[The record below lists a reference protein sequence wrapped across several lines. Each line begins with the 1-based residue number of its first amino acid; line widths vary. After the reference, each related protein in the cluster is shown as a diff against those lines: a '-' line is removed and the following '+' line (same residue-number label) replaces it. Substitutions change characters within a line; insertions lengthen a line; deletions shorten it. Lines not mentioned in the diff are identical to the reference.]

1 MTLWHSVHSNLEFG
15 LSWNESQTATTFS
28 IAPVVYRWDRYNT
41 DNYAGRFDDALS
53 PDPSGAGWWGDMPFG
68 SGSGTRA
75 IDTFATRT
83 YEKGHSEQDI
93 RLELSWNASTGT
105 WVSGVGFVV
114 TGSGYTNWHITVPA
128 LASYKVAYNAN
139 GGGGAPSAQTKWY
152 GEVLTLSSTKPT
164 RAGYTF
170 QGWSTSSTGAV
181 KYAAGARYEA
191 NSAVTLYAVWKVVAP
206 AAPTNCVNTRNSD
219 AKNTVSW
226 KLGAN
231 AAVTYASIEVHRSVD
246 GGAWSKAA
254 TVAKSATSWA
264 DATCSANHSYRY
276 RVRAVNAT
284 GASAYA
290 TSGTTYNTPAAPTK
304 LTPSRTGET
313 SVKVD
318 IVNPAKT
325 ATALELQRSADG
337 SAWSNSVSLGGTVT
351 TLTDNPGGGTWVYRA
366 RNTRGA
372 LASAWSPVSAPVVT
386 MCAPAAPTLV
396 EPTRG
401 QVVDSSTPKIAF
413 AWRHNPLDG
422 SSQTAAEVRY
432 STDGGGTWQTVE
444 ATTEQTATIVNAFEV
459 NADVTWSVRTKGAH
473 ADFGPWS
480 GNGVFSVKQAP
491 SVAFAKPAD
500 GFVIENTP
508 VAVELQYSDASG
520 EYAGGVLT
528 IERGGVVERTFD
540 MTEKTLEIPV
550 GEWLP
555 QDGAA
560 YAFRVSA
567 RSTSTLTA
575 SAMRE
580 VTVDFVLPQ
589 AADLVIEPDPETGR
603 VQIVCNL
610 AEADGRVPAVSI
622 TLRRV
627 SKDGSVLLGDGLPEG
642 AGVTDA
648 YAPLNSDYAYEA
660 TTTADSGAACTV
672 SFHARV
678 DTEWAFMCFGGDLA
692 RGRWNPTHS
701 FGLTPSVEYVRYAG
715 LKRPVAYME
724 DYNEESHSVS
734 FVLQTMEEADAF
746 KRMMAAC
753 EPVVAKLP
761 SGEVLRAVPKVSAI
775 ENLGTRCLYGEV
787 SVDLTVV
794 DGDAL

>member
-1 MTLWHSVHSNLEFG
+1 MTDWKKAHDNLEFG
-15 LSWNESQTATTFS
+15 LDWNDSQDDTSFRIS
-28 IAPVVYRWDRYNT
+28 PVLYRWDRYNT
-41 DNYAGRFDDALS
+41 DNSAGRFDEALS
-53 PDPSGAGWWGDMPFG
+53 PDPSGDGWWGGLGFG
-68 SGSGTRA
+68 SGSGTRR
-75 IDTFATRT
+75 IDSFATRT
-83 YEKGHSEQDI
+83 YAKTHEPQDV
-93 RLELSWNASTGT
+93 RLELSCNASTGT
-105 WVSGVGFVV
+105 WVYGVGFVT
-114 TGSGYTNWHITVPA
+114 TGEFYTNWHITVPA
-128 LASYKVAYNAN
+128 LASYGVTYNAN
-139 GGGGAPSAQTKWY
+139 GGTGAPSAQTKWH

-170 QGWSTSSTGAV
+170 QGWSTSSTGGV
-181 KYAAGARYEA
+181 KYAAGARFESNA
-191 NSAVTLYAVWKVVAP
+191 ATTLYAVWKVVAP
-206 AAPTNCVNTRNSD
+206 SAPANCVNTRDSD
-219 AKNTVSW
+219 TKNTVSW

-231 AAVTYASIEVHRSVD
+231 AAATYANVEVYRSVD

-264 DATCSANHSYRY
+264 DATCSANHSYAY

-284 GASAYA
+284 GASGWA

-304 LTPSRTGET
+304 IAPSRTGET
-313 SVKVD
+313 SVRVD
-318 IVNPAKT
+318 VENPAKT

-337 SAWSNSVSLGGTVT
+337 SAWSNPITFSGTVT
-351 TLTDNPGGGTWVYRA
+351 TLVDEPGGGTWVYRA
-366 RNTRGA
+366 RNTRGT
-372 LASAWSPVSAPVVT
+372 LASAWSPASAPVVT

-396 EPTRG
+396 EPARG
-401 QVVDSSTPKIAF
+401 QVVEHSTPEVAF

-422 SSQTAAEVRY
+422 SAQTAAEVRY
-432 STDGGGTWQTVE
+432 STDGGKTWQTVE
-444 ATTEQTATIVNAFEV
+444 ATTEQSATIANAFEV

-508 VAVELQYSDASG
+508 VSVELQYSDASG
-520 EYAGGVLT
+520 GYAGGVLT
-528 IERGGVVERTFD
+528 IERGGVIERTFD
-540 MTEKTLEIPV
+540 MPEKTLRITV

-560 YAFRVSA
+560 YTFRASV

-575 SAMRE
+575 SATRE

-589 AADLVIEPDPETGR
+589 AADLLIEPDPETGR

-610 AEADGRVPAVSI
+610 ADAEGRVPAVSI

-627 SKDGSVLLGDGLPEG
+627 SKDGGVLLGSALPEG

-660 TTTADSGAACTV
+660 TTIADSGAACTV
-672 SFHARV
+672 SFPARA
-678 DTEWAFMCFGGDLA
+678 DTEWAFMYFGGDLA

-701 FGLTPSVEYVRYAG
+701 FSLVPSVEYVRYAG
-715 LKRPVAYME
+715 RKRPVAYME
-724 DYNEESHSVS
+724 DYDDESHSVS

-761 SGEVLRAVPKVSAI
+761 SGEVFRAVPKVSAT
-775 ENLGTRCLYGEV
+775 ENLGTRCLYGDV
-787 SVDLTVV
+787 SVDLTVI